1 MIAPHNKLQVNHAIY
16 PKLCIHP
23 DITCI
28 DNQTFAQAWHLWHF
42 FQGFIGHSE
51 NAPFRASIS
60 NLKFETRSLL
70 YNLQKLLCWIC
81 FTTSDVPNFKQHV
94 LHDQF
99 KAFDIGFYETAH
111 HLELKPPASKL
122 YVTLQTRYVFSRGQF
137 QETRKH
143 WIYWFKSYYQ
153 KTTEKSVQF
162 WKSQFQQ
169 ARSPLKWNL
178 NHV

>member
-1 MIAPHNKLQVNHAIY
+1 MQFILSFAYIQTSPVSIIKLSL
-16 PKLCIHP
+16 KLDTSGIFSRVLL
-23 DITCI
+23 DI
-28 DNQTFAQAWHLWHF
+28 QKMLRSEHQ
-42 FQGFIGHSE
+42 FQIW
-51 NAPFRASIS
+51 
-60 NLKFETRSLL
+60 NLKQDPCCTTCQNCFVEYVSPRLTSQTSNSMFFMTSLKHLILAFTRLRS
-70 YNLQKLLCWIC
+70 
-81 FTTSDVPNFKQHV
+81 
-94 LHDQF
+94 
-99 KAFDIGFYETAH
+99 AH

-169 ARSPLKWNL
+169 ARSPLKRNL

>member
-1 MIAPHNKLQVNHAIY
+1 MQFILSYAYIQTSPVSIIKLSL
-16 PKLCIHP
+16 KLDTCGIFSRVLL
-23 DITCI
+23 DI
-28 DNQTFAQAWHLWHF
+28 QKMLRSEHQ
-42 FQGFIGHSE
+42 FQIW
-51 NAPFRASIS
+51 
-60 NLKFETRSLL
+60 NLKQDPCCTTCKNCFVEYVSPRLTSQTSNSMFFMTSLKHLILACTRLRS
-70 YNLQKLLCWIC
+70 
-81 FTTSDVPNFKQHV
+81 
-94 LHDQF
+94 
-99 KAFDIGFYETAH
+99 AH
-111 HLELKPPASKL
+111 HLALKPPASKP
-122 YVTLQTRYVFSRGQF
+122 YVTLQTRYVFSRGQV

>member
-1 MIAPHNKLQVNHAIY
+1 MQFILSYAYIQTSPVSIIKLSL
-16 PKLCIHP
+16 KLDTCGIFSRILL
-23 DITCI
+23 DI
-28 DNQTFAQAWHLWHF
+28 QKMLRSEHQ
-42 FQGFIGHSE
+42 FQIW
-51 NAPFRASIS
+51 
-60 NLKFETRSLL
+60 NLKQDPCCTTCKNCFVEYVSPRLTSQTSNSMFFMTSLKHL
-70 YNLQKLLCWIC
+70 ILADC
-81 FTTSDVPNFKQHV
+81 TD
-94 LHDQF
+94 
-99 KAFDIGFYETAH
+99 FYETAH

>member
-1 MIAPHNKLQVNHAIY
+1 MQFILSYAYIQTSPVSIIKLSL
-16 PKLCIHP
+16 KLDTCGIFSRVLL
-23 DITCI
+23 DI
-28 DNQTFAQAWHLWHF
+28 QKMLRSEHQ
-42 FQGFIGHSE
+42 FQIW
-51 NAPFRASIS
+51 
-60 NLKFETRSLL
+60 NLKQDPCCTTCQNCF
-70 YNLQKLLCWIC
+70 KCWIC
-81 FTTSDVPNFKQHV
+81 FTTSDFKQHV